1 MAINIQINGCC
12 LLSLHQLLIINPY
25 EAIILIVKMTD
36 IPIRRS
42 RKKIGDFEDWIIE
55 KCSFSRTN
63 YLVVN
68 VKNRDQLP
76 QPSSLAGVIITG
88 SHDNITEQTPWMLQL
103 CDWLKQLPQEQVPV
117 LGICFGHQVLAHAL
131 GGKVGYH
138 PNGGEYGLVP
148 VKINKTKLPQPFF
161 TQLPDEFFVFASH
174 EQTVLRQLPAGA
186 KITLAKHQHEHQT
199 IGTVYPQIWG
209 CQFHPEFSHL
219 VSDHYASGA
228 GLKIENQPRK
238 YGEAEE
244 IGKQILHDFA
254 RLCFQKK

>member
-1 MAINIQINGCC
+1 MKP
-12 LLSLHQLLIINPY
+12 L
-25 EAIILIVKMTD
+25 LIVKCGYTD
-36 IPIRRS
+36 
-42 RKKIGDFEDWIIE
+42 KTVQEKIGDFEDWIIE

-131 GGKVGYH
+131 GGNVGYH

-174 EQTVLRQLPAGA
+174 EQTVLQLPAGA
-186 KITLAKHQHEHQT
+186 KSFGHNQHEPNHLVQFT
-199 IGTVYPQIWG
+199 PQIWG